1 MGVTGIS
8 TPRQLLGPLW
18 FRSLQEQVRG
28 RGREATT
35 QLALITLLYLGY
47 RAGRI
52 FAAGQESRAFSN
64 AHALVDF
71 ERGMH
76 LPNEAS
82 LNAFLTHS
90 DTLARFA
97 NGYYASVHFPF
108 AIATLL
114 WLWVYRAQYY
124 TWVRNVMAALT
135 ATAVV
140 IHVLVPLAPPRM
152 LPDLGFVDLATRY
165 GQSVYGPPDTDT
177 LSNQFAAMP
186 SLHIGWAL
194 LLSIALFLAIRSRW
208 RWAVLAHPVVTTFVV
223 IATANHYWLDGLVA
237 TLIMVI
243 AMAFLTSTFPRRNRA
258 DTTGGR

>member
-1 MGVTGIS
+1 MGATGIS
-8 TPRQLLGPLW
+8 TPRQILGPLW
-18 FRSLQEQVRG
+18 FRSLQEEVRG

-35 QLALITLLYLGY
+35 QLALITVLYVGY

-71 ERGMH
+71 ERGIH
-76 LPNEAS
+76 LPSEAS
-82 LNAFLTHS
+82 LNTFLTHS
-90 DTLARFA
+90 DTLARLA
-97 NGYYASVHFPF
+97 NAYYASVHFPF

-114 WLWVYRAQYY
+114 WLWIYRAQYY
-124 TWVRNVMAALT
+124 KWVRNIMTALT
-135 ATAVV
+135 ATAVA

-152 LPDLGFVDLATRY
+152 LPDLGFVDLAAKY

-186 SLHIGWAL
+186 SLHVGWAL

-208 RWAVLAHPVVTTFVV
+208 RWVVLAHPVVTTLVV

-237 TLIMVI
+237 ILIMVA
-243 AMAFLTSTFPRRNRA
+243 AMAFMTSSFPHRNKIHYESRR
-258 DTTGGR
+258 